1 MVALRFCCQVML
13 VSHLVGCAGDSGAS
27 SGPASSGAESSGA
40 APAPAGPLDFGW
52 RLSGHRDVAPLQVF
66 SDARQTWLQ
75 WNPGQSLPAILA
87 AGADGERVLAY
98 SRQEP
103 YTVIEGHWPELV
115 FRAGARQA
123 NARRRGRVPSRGIA
137 SVESR
142 RLTPVTTPNTTPDT
156 TPDASPPAA
165 QRTTGSEQ
173 RPLGESPL
181 TGGGDSF
188 GPTRAAYAVTPDD
201 IYLRQALTR
210 WTGLSGWRFQPEH
223 WAVDVD
229 VPISAG
235 DTFGDDFVPAVQAL
249 LATTELSDRPLQ
261 PCFYS
266 NQVLRVVSASELCDR
281 TAAPGDPT

>member
-1 MVALRFCCQVML
+1 MVALRFCCHVVL

-27 SGPASSGAESSGA
+27 ASPASSGAA
-40 APAPAGPLDFGW
+40 AAPAGPLDFGW
-52 RLSGHRDVAPLQVF
+52 RLSGDRDVAPLQVF

-75 WNPGQSLPAILA
+75 WNPGQSLPAILVA
-87 AGADGERVLAY
+87 DADGERVLAY

-123 NARRRGRVPSRGIA
+123 KARRRGRVVSPGIA
-137 SVESR
+137 AADSR
-142 RLTPVTTPNTTPDT
+142 RLTRDAV
-156 TPDASPPAA
+156 PDATPPLTPRPNETG
-165 QRTTGSEQ
+165 QRTFDERAITGA
-173 RPLGESPL
+173 
-181 TGGGDSF
+181 TDVF
-188 GPTRAAYAVTPDD
+188 GPTRAVYAVTPDD
-201 IYLRQALTR
+201 VFLRQALTR
-210 WTGLSGWRFQPEH
+210 WAGLSGWRFQPEH

-235 DTFGDDFVPAVQAL
+235 DAFGDDFVPAVQAL
-249 LATTELSDRPLQ
+249 LATTEMSDRPLQ

>member
-1 MVALRFCCQVML
+1 MVALRFCCHVVL
-13 VSHLVGCAGDSGAS
+13 VLHLVGCAGDSGAS
-27 SGPASSGAESSGA
+27 ASPGSSGAV
-40 APAPAGPLDFGW
+40 PAPAGPLDFGW
-52 RLSGHRDVAPLQVF
+52 RLSGDRDVAPLQVF

-75 WNPGQSLPAILA
+75 WNPGQSLPAILVA
-87 AGADGERVLAY
+87 DADGERVLAY

-123 NARRRGRVPSRGIA
+123 KARRRGRVVPTGIA
-137 SVESR
+137 PVDSR
-142 RLTPVTTPNTTPDT
+142 RLTRDAI
-156 TPDASPPAA
+156 PDALPPAA
-165 QRTTGSEQ
+165 PRSIETGQRRFGEPAVTGA
-173 RPLGESPL
+173 
-181 TGGGDSF
+181 GDAV

-201 IYLRQALTR
+201 VYLRQALTR
-210 WTGLSGWRFQPEH
+210 WAGLSGWRFQPEH

-235 DTFGDDFVPAVQAL
+235 DAFGDDFVPAVQAL
-249 LATTELSDRPLQ
+249 LATTEMSDRPLQ